1 MNSQIRSNL
10 LGRTEYQID
19 LVIENFEKIIP
30 DAYHGTDF
38 ASACNILREKK
49 FRTSTGEHQYLG
61 DGVYFF
67 ESSIQEAQNWAK
79 KKTKSVKGGCK
90 YVVFRAII
98 NLGRCLDLTRREH
111 INVILKL
118 KSRLSEKTKKKE
130 IAVSALIN
138 FLTYKFDE
146 IDTVR
151 AFNCLGNRLFVRPNI
166 YYTQLIICVKKHECI
181 IDFEKIKEGYI

>member
-10 LGRTEYQID
+10 LGRAEYQID
-19 LVIENFEKIIP
+19 LVAENFEKIIP

-79 KKTKSVKGGCK
+79 KK
-90 YVVFRAII
+90 
-98 NLGRCLDLTRREH
+98 D
-111 INVILKL
+111 
-118 KSRLSEKTKKKE
+118 
-130 IAVSALIN
+130 
-138 FLTYKFDE
+138 
-146 IDTVR
+146 
-151 AFNCLGNRLFVRPNI
+151 
-166 YYTQLIICVKKHECI
+166 
-181 IDFEKIKEGYI
+181 